1 MNRRAFL
8 RGAGGVLAGSTL
20 ASLTA
25 CGSPAPQDA
34 APANDQSSEE
44 QSAASSP
51 AITWRMPTSWTES
64 LGVLLDTAKLIAN
77 RVAEMT
83 EGQFTIEVMV
93 ADENIS
99 ALEVFD
105 AVQQRTV
112 ECGHTVSFY
121 SIEKEESLGFASGLP
136 FGLTAQQQNAWLYY
150 GGGWEAV
157 QRVFDEFGIK
167 NFPAGGTGTQMGG
180 WFKQEIN
187 TLADLQNIKMRIP
200 GLGGRVMEQ
209 LGVETVLL
217 SGGEIVEA
225 LKSGVVDAAEWIG
238 PHDDETLG
246 LNQVAD
252 FYYYPGWWE
261 PGTTAELLV
270 NRAAWDNLPPMYQE
284 ILRTA
289 TYEANSLMLSQY
301 EVLNQTALAR
311 LVASGT
317 QLRAYSGEILA
328 AARNAAFEL
337 YEEIARNNVLFR
349 EIFKNWKTFRRDMY
363 QWNRFNELTFT
374 RFASQGI
381 F

>member
-20 ASLTA
+20 ASLAA
-25 CGSPAPQDA
+25 CGTTAPQDA
-34 APANDQSSEE
+34 TPADEQSSGE
-44 QSAASSP
+44 QSATSSP
-51 AITWRMPTSWTES
+51 RVAWRMATSWTQS
-64 LGVLLDTAKLIAN
+64 LDVLLDTARLIAK
-77 RVAEMT
+77 RVAEIT
-83 EGQFTIEVMV
+83 EGQFTIDVSGER
-93 ADENIS
+93 DDILS
-99 ALEVFD
+99 LEVFD
-105 AVQQRTV
+105 AVQQGTV

-121 SIEKEESLGFASGLP
+121 SIEKEESLVFASGLP

-157 QRVFDEFGIK
+157 QRVFDAFGIK

-187 TLADLQNIKMRIP
+187 TLADLQHIKMRIP

-209 LGVETVLL
+209 LGVETALL
-217 SGGEIVEA
+217 SGGDVVEA
-225 LKSGVVDAAEWIG
+225 LKTGLIDAAEWIG
-238 PHDDETLG
+238 PHDDEILG

-261 PGTTAELLV
+261 PGTTSELLV
-270 NRAAWDNLPPMYQE
+270 NRAAWDELPLMYQE

-289 TYEANSLMLSQY
+289 TYEANSVMLSQY
-301 EVLNQTALAR
+301 EVLNQAALAR
-311 LVASGT
+311 LVAGGT
-317 QLRAYSGEILA
+317 QLRAYSEEILV
-328 AARNAAFEL
+328 AARNVAFEL
-337 YEEIARNNVLFR
+337 YEEIASKNILFR
-349 EIFKNWKTFRRDMY
+349 EIFENWKKFRRDIY

-374 RFASQGI
+374 RFATEGI